1 MFTQV
6 AVNPLPDD
14 VKPAPHVHAYPP
26 VESVQAFT
34 LPPVSVRPHCDVVAH
49 SFTFTHVA
57 ESPLPESTY
66 PAAHV
71 HVYPPVVSVQVL
83 LAERFLPHAV
93 DAAHS
98 STFTHV
104 SVAVPLLET
113 VYPAPHVQS

>member
-1 MFTQV
+1 V
-6 AVNPLPDD
+6 VSEHP
-14 VKPAPHVHAYPP
+14 
-26 VESVQAFT
+26 FT
-34 LPPVSVRPHCDVVAH
+34 LPPTNDRPHCDAVAH

-71 HVYPPVVSVQVL
+71 QVYPPVVSVQVL
-83 LAERFLPHAV
+83 LADRSFPHAV

-104 SVAVPLLET
+104 SVDVPLLAT
-113 VYPAPHVQS
+113 V